1 MVSIEIDFS
10 ILCVLFKNILWIG
23 GGKGEVGT
31 MPGAPKNLDSTLFQ
45 DLDEMSIFQN
55 SYKSFLKP
63 IVMLGQDW
71 SFIHKF
77 PDFWFCFSS
86 HSGWGGID
94 FLKGVLSL

>member
-1 MVSIEIDFS
+1 MHTFTMVSIEIDFS

-45 DLDEMSIFQN
+45 DLDEMSNFQN

-63 IVMLGQDW
+63 IVMFGQDW
-71 SFIHKF
+71 AFIHKF
-77 PDFWFCFSS
+77 PDF
-86 HSGWGGID
+86 
-94 FLKGVLSL
+94 

>member
-45 DLDEMSIFQN
+45 DLDEMSIF
-55 SYKSFLKP
+55 KIP
-63 IVMLGQDW
+63 IRV
-71 SFIHKF
+71 F
-77 PDFWFCFSS
+77 
-86 HSGWGGID
+86 
-94 FLKGVLSL
+94 